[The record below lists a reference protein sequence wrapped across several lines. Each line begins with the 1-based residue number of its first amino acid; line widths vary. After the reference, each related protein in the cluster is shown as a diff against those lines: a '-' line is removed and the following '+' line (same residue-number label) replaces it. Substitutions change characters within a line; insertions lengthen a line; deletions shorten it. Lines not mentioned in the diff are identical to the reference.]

1 MKVNRTFTM
10 DLSTLELLA
19 SKKNKSAIV
28 NRATKQYLEGMDEL
42 DVLAS
47 IDTRILMIN
56 LKNRPEIDDT
66 LKIILTKLLHL
77 PQ

>member
-1 MKVNRTFTM
+1 MKINRTFTM

-56 LKNRPEIDDT
+56 LKNRSDVDDT

-77 PQ
+77 A

>member
-56 LKNRPEIDDT
+56 LKNRPDVDDT

-77 PQ
+77 A